1 MRHLIF
7 SAFISAMIFSFPAN
21 AAKTYTPEQLRKMV
35 ESGKPP
41 KQGTPTTQTQ
51 VMTFNV
57 CVGKIDAI
65 VNSIEEQYPAKN
77 IVQTK
82 LLYMVKVW
90 TNDAAMTLSCSQ
102 PDKKLI
108 ITTAKYL

>member
-1 MRHLIF
+1 
-7 SAFISAMIFSFPAN
+7 
-21 AAKTYTPEQLRKMV
+21 
-35 ESGKPP
+35 
-41 KQGTPTTQTQ
+41 
-51 VMTFNV
+51 MTFNV

-65 VNSIEEQYPAKN
+65 VDSIEEHYRAKS

-102 PDKKLI
+102 SDKKLI
-108 ITTAKYL
+108 ISTAKYL